1 MFIGNLSIEM
11 EELVFYKQKRIKG
24 DIARLKEIDD
34 VDRNLFKLFS
44 AILEVDSQYVDSDI
58 THKRLE
64 RVFAYEL
71 YHQWSKQVVPNKK
84 DNNESYI
91 LNGETMKLMGYF
103 KVNPQKEKAYPD
115 LILHKSFDHPKC
127 QAIVCEIKRR
137 GNLTK
142 GGFEYDIIKLEEFV
156 CDLQN
161 DYSFNFGIF
170 ILAGDKMKSIIEM
183 IDSLGWTSRRQ
194 KNKTENILL
203 VAYDGCRIQV
213 VSLYDALKKEEREKY
228 LHNHNNEE

>member
-1 MFIGNLSIEM
+1 M

-34 VDRNLFKLFS
+34 DDRNLFNLFC
-44 AILEVDSQYVDSDI
+44 AILEVDSKYVDSDI
-58 THKRLE
+58 AHKRLE

-71 YHQWSKQVVPNKK
+71 YHQWSKKVVRNKK
-84 DNNESYI
+84 GNNESYI
-91 LNGETMKLMGYF
+91 LNGETMKMMGYF

-142 GGFEYDIIKLEEFV
+142 GGFEDDITKLKEFV
-156 CDLQN
+156 CELQN
-161 DYSFNFGIF
+161 DYTFNYGIF
-170 ILAGDKMKSIIEM
+170 ILTGDKMKSILEM
-183 IDSLGWTSRRQ
+183 MDSLRWTARRR
-194 KNKTENILL
+194 KNKTKNILL
-203 VAYDGCRIQV
+203 VAYDGHHIQV
-213 VSLYDALKKEEREKY
+213 VSLYDALNKEEREKY
-228 LHNHNNEE
+228 INNHNNEE